1 MSITA
6 AEGFVAAG
14 AHCGVKRLRP
24 DLALIATDDGRPVP
38 CAAVFTTNRF
48 AAASVLTSR
57 DRLRSNGGQA
67 AVIVIN
73 SGNANAGT
81 GADGRIDAEAMCVSA
96 ARAVG
101 AHPNHGLVCS
111 TGVIGRALPMDR
123 ILTGIETL
131 APTLSR
137 DGADDAARAILTTD
151 LKPKQVVIE
160 ADGFTLGGMAK
171 GSGMLAPNMA
181 TMLGFLTTDASAS
194 PEMLREVLNAVV
206 NDTFNA
212 LSLDGATSTNDTV
225 ALMASGRRGPVSRS
239 ALEAAVRRA
248 CEDLTLQ
255 MARDAEGRTKVVK
268 VLVCGAAD
276 DAQARRA
283 ARAIAEN
290 QLVKCSWRGEAP
302 LWGRILAEAGSCGVD
317 FSPERSSV
325 AFGGVRVSEH
335 GVEADHDAHTVRAHM
350 AEDEIEV
357 TIDLGLGTGRGR
369 MVTVDLGPEYIAENS
384 SIL

>member
-1 MSITA
+1 MSVTA
-6 AEGFVAAG
+6 AQGFVAAG

-48 AAASVLTSR
+48 AAASVQTSR
-57 DRLRSNGGQA
+57 ARLAASGGQA
-67 AVIVIN
+67 SVVVVN

-81 GADGRIDAEAMCVSA
+81 GAQGLQDAVTMAEAA

-101 AHPNHGLVCS
+101 AEAGHGLVCS
-111 TGVIGRALPMDR
+111 TGVIGRLLPMDR

-131 APTLSR
+131 APALSVE
-137 DGADDAARAILTTD
+137 GADDAARAILTTD
-151 LKPKQVVIE
+151 LKPKQVIVE

-181 TMLGFLTTDASAS
+181 TMLCFLTTDAEAS
-194 PEMLREVLNAVV
+194 PELLREILAEVV
-206 NDTFNA
+206 DDTFNA
-212 LSLDGATSTNDTV
+212 LSLDGANSTNDTV
-225 ALMASGRRGPVSRS
+225 MLLASGRRGPAGRPEL
-239 ALEAAVRRA
+239 AAAVRRA

-268 VLVCGAAD
+268 VEVTGAAS
-276 DAQARRA
+276 DAEARLA

-290 QLVKCSWRGEAP
+290 QLVKCSWRGESP
-302 LWGRILAEAGSCGVD
+302 LWGRILAEAGACGVA
-317 FSPERSSV
+317 FEPARAAVS
-325 AFGGVRVSEH
+325 FGGVCVAEH
-335 GVEADHDAHTVRAHM
+335 GVETPHDDHAVRAHM
-350 AEDEIEV
+350 AEEEIEV
-357 TIDLGLGTGRGR
+357 VIDLGLGSGRGR

-384 SIL
+384 SI